1 MAARNYKS
9 TLDAKT
15 LDTSMNSSVL
25 TMKLNNTTGIP
36 SYPFT
41 MVIDPDSANEE
52 IVTVNSLSSGTT
64 LNVSRGQDGT
74 SAVAHDA
81 GVTVRHM
88 ITARDL
94 QEPQDH
100 IAATTN
106 VHGLGGGAEVVGTST
121 VQTLTNKT
129 LTAPTVSGGTLTSST
144 LTTPTIASFAN
155 ANHTHL
161 DSAGGGVVYYAL
173 NAQTANYTLVLTD
186 AAKVIPISNASANT
200 VTVPLNT
207 SVAFPV
213 GTVVTLIQTG
223 AGQTTIAPDSG
234 VTILSEGSK
243 LKLKAQYA
251 TAGLLKT
258 ATNTWV
264 AFGNLAV

>member
-1 MAARNYKS
+1 MGRNYKS

-15 LDTSMNSSVL
+15 LDTSMNTSVL
-25 TMKLNNTTGIP
+25 TMKLNNITGIP

-41 MVIDPDSANEE
+41 MVIDPDTANEE

-64 LNVSRGQDGT
+64 VNVSRAQDGT
-74 SAVAHDA
+74 SAVSHDA
-81 GVTVRHM
+81 GATVRHM

-100 IAATTN
+100 IGASTN
-106 VHGLGGGAEVVGTST
+106 VHGLSGGAEVVGTSS

-129 LTAPTVSGGTLTSST
+129 LTAPTITGGTLTSST

-161 DSAGGGVVYYAL
+161 DSTGGGVIYYAL

-186 AAKVIPISNASANT
+186 AGKVIPVNSASANT
-200 VTVPLNT
+200 VTIPLNS
-207 SVAFPV
+207 SVAFPT
-213 GTVVTLIQTG
+213 GTVITLVQTG
-223 AGQTTIAPDSG
+223 AGQTTISPDAG
-234 VTILSEGSK
+234 VTLQSEGNK
-243 LKLKAQYA
+243 YKLKAQYA
-251 TAGLLKT
+251 AGSILKT